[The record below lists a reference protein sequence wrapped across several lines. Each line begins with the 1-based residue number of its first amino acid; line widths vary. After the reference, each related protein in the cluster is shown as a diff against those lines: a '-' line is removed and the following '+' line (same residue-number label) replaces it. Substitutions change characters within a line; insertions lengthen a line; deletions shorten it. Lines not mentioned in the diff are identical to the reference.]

1 MIKLRELIN
10 AILIFLISVIMM
22 MILIFVVS
30 KFILKNNLP
39 SVFGYSILRIDN
51 NDMYPTLE
59 AGDLIIIKDG
69 YNYQIDDIVVKIDNE
84 GKPVTQR
91 IIEIDE
97 TNVLTKADNI
107 EEFDEIKDVNSIQG
121 KVIYVF
127 PKFFRYIKLWHII
140 ITLMIFSF
148 IDVLLNYLVLN
159 NSRKEIRRW

>member
-10 AILIFLISVIMM
+10 AILIFLISFIMM

-39 SVFGYSILRIDN
+39 SVFGYSVLRIDN